1 MQIAQSDDQ
10 LLAEESTFERKPEN
24 AKQAWFKRG
33 GAGLDWAWD
42 LGRMNR

>member
-10 LLAEESTFERKPEN
+10 LLVEESTFERKPDSEN

-33 GAGLDWAWD
+33 ACWTGLD
-42 LGRMNR
+42 LGSG

>member
-24 AKQAWFKRG
+24 AKQARFKRG
-33 GAGLDWAWD
+33 AVLGWAGLGIWVE
-42 LGRMNR
+42 